1 MSQAEFTPERFSIDD
16 RLSVTLVLAAVFH
29 LIIVLGVTFSP
40 PRPDPTTEGRT
51 LEVLIVS
58 DSLPESSRNEA
69 AAYAA
74 NRTQE
79 GSGEAADDAR
89 TRRARSGLPGTTP
102 GPDSPAGA
110 GADSLR
116 RAEQDRLL
124 ASAAP
129 APATASQQDRAQP
142 AAGQTGGRTLLL
154 LGQQDEST
162 LLRGKP
168 RELVIGPSTREARA
182 ALYLDG
188 WRRKVER
195 IGTVNFPAEARRR
208 RNSGS
213 PWVEVVITSDG
224 KLASATVKRG
234 SGHAELDRAAVQIL
248 NMAAPFEPFP
258 AELAERYDS
267 LRFAYEWQ
275 FVGGQLSGS
284 TVTIPAQPR

>member
-1 MSQAEFTPERFSIDD
+1 MSQTEFTPERFSIDD

-40 PRPDPTTEGRT
+40 PQPDPTPAART

-58 DSLPESSRNEA
+58 DTLPESTQNET

-74 NRTQE
+74 NRTQQ
-79 GSGEAADDAR
+79 GGGQAADESR
-89 TRRARSGLPGTTP
+89 TRRARSGLPGMTP
-102 GPDSPAGA
+102 GPEAPAGA
-110 GADSLR
+110 GADPVR

-129 APATASQQDRAQP
+129 GQATASPLDRSQP
-142 AAGQTGGRTLLL
+142 AAGQSGGRTLLL
-154 LGQQDEST
+154 LGQDDEST
-162 LLRGKP
+162 HLRGQP
-168 RELVIGPSTREARA
+168 RELVIGPSTREAPA

-213 PWVEVVITSDG
+213 PLVEVVITADG
-224 KLASATVKRG
+224 TLAAATVKRG

-248 NMAAPFEPFP
+248 ALAAPFEPFP
-258 AELAERYDS
+258 VELAERYDS

-284 TVTIPAQPR
+284 AVAVPAAR

>member
-1 MSQAEFTPERFSIDD
+1 MTQPDFTPERFSIDD

-29 LIIVLGVTFSP
+29 LIIVLGITFSP
-40 PRPDPTTEGRT
+40 PRPDPAPEGRT

-58 DSLPESSRNEA
+58 EEMPEASRNET

-79 GSGEAADDAR
+79 GSGHAADEAR
-89 TRRARSGLPGTTP
+89 TRRARPGQPAAVPGQDATP
-102 GPDSPAGA
+102 GA
-110 GADSLR
+110 GADDLR

-124 ASAAP
+124 ASPDP
-129 APATASQQDRAQP
+129 AEATASQQDRLQP
-142 AAGQTGGRTLLL
+142 AGGESGGRTVLL
-154 LGQQDEST
+154 LGQDDEASS
-162 LLRGKP
+162 LHGKP
-168 RELVIGPSTREARA
+168 RELVIGPSTRESRA

-213 PWVEVVITSDG
+213 PLVEVVITSRG
-224 KLASATVKRG
+224 RLASATIKRS

-248 NMAAPFEPFP
+248 GMAAPFAPFP
-258 AELAERYDS
+258 PELAERYDS

-284 TVTIPAQPR
+284 AVAVPAQRR

>member
-1 MSQAEFTPERFSIDD
+1 MNQAEFTPERFSIDD

-40 PRPDPTTEGRT
+40 PQPDRTAEGRT

-58 DSLPESSRNEA
+58 DALPEASRNEA

-74 NRTQE
+74 NRTQQ
-79 GSGEAADDAR
+79 GSGEAADEAR
-89 TRRARSGLPGTTP
+89 TRRARSGLPGTAP
-102 GPDSPAGA
+102 GPESPAG
-110 GADSLR
+110 GGTDSLR

-142 AAGQTGGRTLLL
+142 AAGASGGRTLLL
-154 LGQQDEST
+154 LGQDEST
-162 LLRGKP
+162 NLRGKP

-213 PWVEVVITSDG
+213 PLVEVVITADG

-258 AELAERYDS
+258 TELANRYDS

-284 TVTIPAQPR
+284 SVTIPARRR